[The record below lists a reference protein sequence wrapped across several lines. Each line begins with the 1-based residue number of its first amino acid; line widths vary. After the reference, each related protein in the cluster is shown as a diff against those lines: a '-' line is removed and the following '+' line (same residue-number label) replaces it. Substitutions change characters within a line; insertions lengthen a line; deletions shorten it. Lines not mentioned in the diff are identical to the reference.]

1 MLTQGAANVRL
12 AGLGTEPISRPASAA
27 NTPMMISTWLLVVL
41 ILVSF
46 IGYISKLNALGLVG
60 PDEPRY
66 ASIARSM
73 EESGDWV
80 TPRLNGQPWFEKP
93 VLYYWAAGMSFKL
106 FGVNDYSARLP
117 SALAALLIAAAL
129 AWAALKFYGP
139 ATTVLVLLFVPTS
152 IAAVT
157 FARAATPDMLFTG
170 TLAVAMVL
178 GAGLVFAENPSLW
191 HRLGFGFFLGAATL
205 AKGPAAIVLA
215 GGGVFLWALFS
226 AQWKRAFR
234 LASPLAILAFILTAT
249 PWYAICAARNPDF
262 LRTFFLLH
270 NFERYVTPVFRHVQ
284 PFWFF
289 VPIIVLTILPWSALL
304 IALGNDMQMA
314 WRARDWKARPGI
326 YFGCWTAFTLLFFSV
341 SKSKLPG
348 YILPAVPPLL
358 LLLAESAARMI
369 RRRDDL
375 DRGVAMG
382 LGVTW
387 IALAIGAA
395 FWVSRQTVGFPLEA
409 QAELRYWF
417 IAAGIGGAAIAA
429 LGSKKRMTAALLLNA
444 MLFAGLF
451 ESANW
456 KLLPKLDPYLSART
470 TALNA
475 VASRTIGVSA
485 SDSLGTYRLDRGWQF
500 GLEYYLGRSLPE
512 WQPELGQPSML
523 FTNEGGCKD
532 IVKRGLIC
540 EPVQETTS
548 TAWLVRVSPRTTFP
562 SR

>member
-1 MLTQGAANVRL
+1 
-12 AGLGTEPISRPASAA
+12 
-27 NTPMMISTWLLVVL
+27 MISTWLLVVL

-46 IGYISKLNALGLVG
+46 IGYISKLNALGLLG

-66 ASIARSM
+66 ASIARGM

-80 TPRLNGQPWFEKP
+80 TPRLNGAPWFEKP
-93 VLYYWAAGMSFKL
+93 VLYYWTAGMSFKL

-139 ATTVLVLLFVPTS
+139 ATTVLVLLLVPTS

-178 GAGLVFAENPSLW
+178 GAELAICVKPNFW

-205 AKGPAAIVLA
+205 AKGPAAVVLA
-215 GGGVFLWALFS
+215 GGGVFLWALLS

-234 LASPLAILAFILTAT
+234 LASPISILAFLLTAM

-289 VPIIVLTILPWSALL
+289 LPILVLTILPWSALL
-304 IALGNDMQMA
+304 IALGGEARRA
-314 WRARDWKARPGI
+314 WRARDWKARPGL
-326 YFGCWTAFTLLFFSV
+326 YFGCWTAFTVIFFSV

-369 RRRDDL
+369 RRRDDSG
-375 DRGVAMG
+375 RGVAMG

-387 IALAIGAA
+387 IALAVGAA
-395 FWVSRQTVGFPLEA
+395 FWLGRHSASFPLA
-409 QAELRYWF
+409 GHTELRYWF
-417 IAAGIGGAAIAA
+417 IAAGIGGAAIAG
-429 LGSKKRMTAALLLNA
+429 LGSKRYMMAALLLNA
-444 MLFAGLF
+444 ALFAGLF

-456 KLLPKLDPYLSART
+456 VLLPKLDPYLSART

-485 SDSLGTYRLDRGWQF
+485 RDPLGTYRLDRAWQF
-500 GLEYYLGRSLPE
+500 GLEYYLGRPLPE
-512 WQPELGQPSML
+512 WRPELGQPSML

-532 IVKRGLIC
+532 IMKRGLIC
-540 EPVQETTS
+540 EPVQQTTS
-548 TAWLVRVSPRTTFP
+548 TAWLVRVSPRTNPPTP
-562 SR
+562 